1 MLKSLVSLRSLRS
14 ASLTS
19 RLSMTAML
27 VCVLL
32 MLSACSSTTTTS
44 STDNSTTPTT
54 TSTENSATATQD
66 APVQL
71 TISAAA
77 SLTDSLQ
84 EIKTLYQQQHPNVSL
99 TFNFAASGTLQKQIE
114 QGAPAD
120 LFFSAGS
127 KQMDALLSAKL
138 IDTAHEKDLLANQL
152 VLVVPKDSS
161 FSLTS
166 PKDLTN
172 ENIKKIAVGTPE
184 SVPAGMYAK
193 QTLES
198 ASLWDSLQSKLVL
211 TKDVKQVLS
220 YVETGNAEAGFVYKT
235 DAMDSDG
242 VKVAFTTKADSHDP
256 ILYPAG
262 IVSATTHPQEVADFY
277 DYLQTDEAQA
287 VFVKHGFVKASSGS

>member
-1 MLKSLVSLRSLRS
+1 MLKSLVSLRSFRTS
-14 ASLTS
+14 SLTS

-84 EIKTLYQQQHPNVSL
+84 EIQTLYQQQHSNVSL

-127 KQMDALLSAKL
+127 KQMETLLSAKL

-161 FSLTS
+161 FSLSS

-198 ASLWDSLQSKLVL
+198 VSLWDSLQSKLVL

-262 IVSATTHPQEVADFY
+262 IVSATTHPQEAAAFY

-287 VFVKHGFVKASSGS
+287 IFVKHGFVKASLGS

>member
-1 MLKSLVSLRSLRS
+1 MLKSIHSLFSHRKFTS
-14 ASLTS
+14 TS
-19 RLSMTAML
+19 RMSMTA
-27 VCVLL
+27 LL
-32 MLSACSSTTTTS
+32 LCLILLLSACSSTAPTSKTDNPSSSTS
-44 STDNSTTPTT
+44 SQNNATPTKD
-54 TSTENSATATQD
+54 S
-66 APVQL
+66 PVQL

-84 EIKTLYQQQHPNVSL
+84 EIQTLYQQQHPNVTL

-127 KQMDALLSAKL
+127 KQMDALLDANL
-138 IDTAHEKDLLANQL
+138 IDKAHEKDLLANDL
-152 VLVVPKDSS
+152 VLIVPKDSS
-161 FSLTS
+161 FKVSSLQ
-166 PKDLTN
+166 DLN
-172 ENIKKIAVGTPE
+172 GNDIKKLAVGTPE

-198 ASLWDSLQSKLVL
+198 AGLWDSLQSKIVL

-220 YVETGNAEAGFVYKT
+220 YVETGNTEAGFVYKT
-235 DAMDSDG
+235 DAMDSD
-242 VKVAFTTKADSHDP
+242 KVQVALTTPADSHDP

-262 IVSATTHPQEVADFY
+262 IVSASTHPEEAAAFY

-287 VFVKHGFVKASSGS
+287 IFVKHGFMKASTNS

>member
-1 MLKSLVSLRSLRS
+1 MLKSLFALRSPRS
-14 ASLTS
+14 TSSTS
-19 RLSMTAML
+19 RLTITAILLCL
-27 VCVLL
+27 VL

-44 STDNSTTPTT
+44 STDNATTPTT
-54 TSTENSATATQD
+54 TSNENSATSTSD
-66 APVQL
+66 TPVQL

-84 EIKTLYQQQHPNVSL
+84 EIQTLYQQKHPNVTL

-127 KQMDALLSAKL
+127 KQMDALLSANL
-138 IDTAHEKDLLANQL
+138 IDKAHEKDLLANQL

-161 FSLTS
+161 LSLSS

-198 ASLWDSLQSKLVL
+198 DSLWDSLQSKIVL

-235 DAMDSDG
+235 DAKDSDG
-242 VKVAFTTKADSHDP
+242 VKVAFTTASNSHDP

-262 IVSATTHPQEVADFY
+262 IVSATTHPQEAADFY

-287 VFVKHGFVKASSGS
+287 IFIKHGFLKASSGS